1 MFDRV
6 CLSKV
11 SGRCIPHHSQ
21 CHSVTVSLYHCYH
34 QYLYQNHLHHYYYR
48 HCYLCHYHHHGPVFC
63 AFPKSYELRLVHN
76 STQLSTKCR
85 RAWAWAWAWPVA
97 GGGGGANRRHK
108 AKGVFHLSLYRCSRA
123 WSAAVARGLEPVL
136 RTGSSLVEFG
146 FWAQALPFDFVLS
159 WEPITRC
166 AGLHPTQSE
175 CLSICHCTSCA
186 LELCHPSRLGFVTR
200 DICLFQDSRDTGL
213 FLLGL

>member
-1 MFDRV
+1 MWAGYARRTSPPWQQVQGDTFECLTIVHRKRQFALDSTVKAASARGHLAAGVAVFDRV

-48 HCYLCHYHHHGPVFC
+48 PCYLCHYHHHGPVFC

-85 RAWAWAWAWPVA
+85 RAWAWAWPVA
-97 GGGGGANRRHK
+97 GGGGGGKQK
-108 AKGVFHLSLYRCSRA
+108 AQGKRSIPLIAIQMQPSLVCSRR
-123 WSAAVARGLEPVL
+123 SGPGARPADWIV
-136 RTGSSLVEFG
+136 
-146 FWAQALPFDFVLS
+146 
-159 WEPITRC
+159 
-166 AGLHPTQSE
+166 
-175 CLSICHCTSCA
+175 SC
-186 LELCHPSRLGFVTR
+186 
-200 DICLFQDSRDTGL
+200 
-213 FLLGL
+213 